1 MNRFKEECGVDY
13 LVNEPSISPKPL
25 YEILN
30 ECSRTFKVFCVLYT
44 ALKMGVFDCL
54 SKPKTLAELCEE
66 TKANPDFM
74 DKICKILVDL
84 GFLVEENG
92 FYKNS
97 EISDVYLRRNS
108 PLNQRSVFEDLRNN
122 LKLWER
128 LEEIAKSGPITI
140 GEERFF
146 KEHNESLAS
155 RALCGELQRT
165 VKIISSLPEF
175 KKARRLLDLGGGHG
189 LYAIAFTKL
198 NPNLEAYVFD
208 FPEVLEKTKENISKF
223 KAERVNVIAGNFF
236 TDDIGEGY
244 DIVFF
249 SYNPGGRNPKLI
261 PKIHASLKDGGIFV
275 NKHVFHCKGEGTKS
289 PLLDIEWCMVAWSGV
304 KKASRIYSFEGNTT
318 FEEYLEVLKKYFSIV
333 KIVDAHKFAGYAL
346 TQLGDTLDAKIIVAK
361 KI

>member
-1 MNRFKEECGVDY
+1 MDF
-13 LVNEPSISPKPL
+13 LVNEPSVSPKPL
-25 YEILN
+25 YEMLN
-30 ECSRTFKVFCVLYT
+30 DCSRSFKVFCVIYT
-44 ALKMGVFDCL
+44 AMKMGVFDFL
-54 SKPKTLAELCEE
+54 NKPKTLAEICEK
-66 TKANPDFM
+66 TNANPDFM

-84 GFLVEENG
+84 GLLVEKNG

-97 EISDVYLRRNS
+97 EMSDMYLRKDS
-108 PLNQRSVFEDLRNN
+108 PLYQRSVFEDLRNN

-128 LEEIAKSGPITI
+128 LEEIVKSGPITI
-140 GEERFF
+140 SEEGFF

-155 RALCGELQRT
+155 QALCGELQRT
-165 VKIISSLPEF
+165 VEIISSLPEF
-175 KKARRLLDLGGGHG
+175 KKARKLLDLGGGHG

-208 FPEVLEKTKENISKF
+208 FPEVLEKTKENVSKLR
-223 KAERVNVIAGNFF
+223 AERVHVIAGNFF

-261 PKIHASLKDGGIFV
+261 PKIHASLKDGGIFI
-275 NKHVFHCKGEGTKS
+275 NKHVFYHKGEESKS
-289 PLLDIEWCMVAWSGV
+289 LLLDIEWCMVSWSGV
-304 KKASRIYSFEGNTT
+304 KKAKRIYSFEGDAT
-318 FEEYLEVLKKYFSIV
+318 FEEYLETLEKYFSVV
-333 KIVDAHKFAGYAL
+333 KIVDAYEFAGYAL